1 MPIPNADIQR
11 RLETIDSL
19 LNEDDYLTAHSELS
33 KIYWHDVEYRP
44 LIKQRIEDT
53 ARSIYAAK
61 QPHYVRPY
69 VIQPGDTL
77 QAIAQKYKVPWK
89 YLASLNRVD
98 ERKIRAGAKLKV
110 NKGPFSALV
119 DLSDFE
125 LTIHAHGYFVHRYTV
140 GIGKQGTSPQGR
152 FVVKQKLVNPT
163 YYGPD
168 GLVIDGDDPANPLG
182 EHWIDLGDS
191 YGIHGTINP
200 DSIGKAQSR
209 GCIRMRNEDVM
220 EVFSLL
226 GEGSEVVIRR

>member
-1 MPIPNADIQR
+1 M
-11 RLETIDSL
+11 
-19 LNEDDYLTAHSELS
+19 
-33 KIYWHDVEYRP
+33 
-44 LIKQRIEDT
+44 
-53 ARSIYAAK
+53 
-61 QPHYVRPY
+61 
-69 VIQPGDTL
+69 
-77 QAIAQKYKVPWK
+77 
-89 YLASLNRVD
+89 
-98 ERKIRAGAKLKV
+98 
-110 NKGPFSALV
+110 
-119 DLSDFE
+119 
-125 LTIHAHGYFVHRYTV
+125 HRYTV